1 MGYAIVGVG
10 KIKSM
15 AKMNAASEH
24 NLRLADVPNADK
36 NLEHMNDELVST
48 NGKSYTELFQEKIK
62 TIPNRICAIDMNPN
76 YIGFSIIDWKNDNS
90 FVLIDKGILSLKPLN
105 DYDFSLK
112 EQNIF
117 SVKLLLLKI

>member
-1 MGYAIVGVG
+1 
-10 KIKSM
+10 
-15 AKMNAASEH
+15 
-24 NLRLADVPNADK
+24 
-36 NLEHMNDELVST
+36 
-48 NGKSYTELFQEKIK
+48 
-62 TIPNRICAIDMNPN
+62 MNPN